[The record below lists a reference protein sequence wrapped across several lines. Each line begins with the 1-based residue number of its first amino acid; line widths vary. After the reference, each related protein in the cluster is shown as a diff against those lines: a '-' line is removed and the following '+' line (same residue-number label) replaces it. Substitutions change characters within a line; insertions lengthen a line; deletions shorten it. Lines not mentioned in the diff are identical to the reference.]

1 MVARSVVTLGV
12 STERGAV
19 HAVALADSD
28 DRLPERV
35 LAHRV
40 ERTFGDTKA
49 DVAAAVEAAMDEVAA
64 EIGPDQ
70 EIGGTAVVYR
80 DPAERRAIVTRLA
93 TGPWQSTSLVS
104 TKSAHLSVAAM
115 MTWLKEFDH
124 LLICEV
130 VPGHQS
136 FTLVDRAR
144 SRVLAATS
152 QAGGAT
158 RESLGAAV
166 TAAWDQLEA
175 AGVRPDAVVLIG
187 SGAEVVPV
195 RAALERFGAPVL
207 PCTFASSAPAV
218 GAALTVM
225 AADTEGVAAAV
236 EQGRYGRGTAALF
249 AAASVLVGGVTAGGI
264 YAVNALSETASPVA
278 ADMSAVVDSHGPTT
292 GSLNGEDS
300 PDAPVS
306 PVHPGSDAGRTP
318 AAGTASRVGEP
329 RVYNTTDTGS
339 SRSKVMPEWPGT
351 YTLPLDPAESEHE
364 PDTAVAPTAPGSGVP
379 EASTEFAAPNDFM
392 LFPGEAPPPAAF
404 TVESQQWWD
413 NHFRQLMTWA
423 TQQFTAA

>member
-1 MVARSVVTLGV
+1 MVTLGV

-19 HAVALADSD
+19 HAVALADSGE
-28 DRLPERV
+28 RLPERV

-70 EIGGTAVVYR
+70 EIGGAAVVYR

-93 TGPWQSTSLVS
+93 AGPWQSTSLVS

-152 QAGGAT
+152 STGRAT
-158 RESLGAAV
+158 REALGAAV
-166 TAAWDQLEA
+166 SAAWDQLEA
-175 AGVRPDAVVLIG
+175 AAVRADAVVLIG
-187 SGAEVVPV
+187 SGAEVAAV

-207 PCTFASSAPAV
+207 PCAFASSAPAV
-218 GAALTVM
+218 GAALTVSG
-225 AADTEGVAAAV
+225 DTEDVTVAV

-249 AAASVLVGGVTAGGI
+249 AAASVLAGGVMAGGI
-264 YAVNALSETASPVA
+264 YTLYNISSTDV
-278 ADMSAVVDSHGPTT
+278 SAVASDTSAAVDSRGQAGTGPVN
-292 GSLNGEDS
+292 GSGAAGGS
-300 PDAPVS
+300 TAGPPVR
-306 PVHPGSDAGRTP
+306 PGFDVGRVP
-318 AAGTASRVGEP
+318 AAGTDSWAGEP
-329 RVYNTTDTGS
+329 TVMTTDTGGPR
-339 SRSKVMPEWPGT
+339 SRVMPQLLGSHPLPVDESESSAHESETTAMSQVPGT
-351 YTLPLDPAESEHE
+351 AAPDPAAKVG
-364 PDTAVAPTAPGSGVP
+364 P
-379 EASTEFAAPNDFM
+379 PNDFM
-392 LFPGEAPPPAAF
+392 LFPGEAPPPPAF
-404 TVESQQWWD
+404 TAESQRWWD
-413 NHFRQLMTWA
+413 NHFRLLMSWA
-423 TQQFTAA
+423 AQQF